1 MGLCSFTPQHIRN
14 DRIAAIARAEDDE
27 ESTSST
33 APLCSSNLSLSFAFS
48 IRNLAVQTG
57 HSMQNELNHIPQ
69 FSGPS
74 LAR

>member
-1 MGLCSFTPQHIRN
+1 M
-14 DRIAAIARAEDDE
+14 ARAEDGE
-27 ESTSST
+27 ESTSGA
-33 APLCSSNLSLSFAFS
+33 APLCSSNLSLNFAFS

-74 LAR
+74 PAH